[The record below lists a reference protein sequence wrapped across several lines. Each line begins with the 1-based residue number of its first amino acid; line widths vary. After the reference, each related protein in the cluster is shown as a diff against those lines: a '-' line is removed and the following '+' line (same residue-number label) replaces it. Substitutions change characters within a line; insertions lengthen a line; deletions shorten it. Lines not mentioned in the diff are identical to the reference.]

1 MGLRKKIKKA
11 VKKVTKVVTKP
22 VKQVAKVTEKV
33 AKQVIK
39 KPLEAVGGAVGLK
52 PPKVPE
58 AVQMDAPSQS
68 AVQVE
73 VAGEDAK
80 PEVEGGSESDK
91 RKTQSRGKGKLTVA
105 RKSGRGLNI

>member
-11 VKKVTKVVTKP
+11 VKKVTKS
-22 VKQVAKVTEKV
+22 VKK
-33 AKQVIK
+33 VIK
-39 KPLEAVGGAVGLK
+39 KPLEAVGIK
-52 PPKVPE
+52 EPKAPKIPE
-58 AVQMDAPSQS
+58 AVDAPPN
-68 AVQVE
+68 AVQVD

-80 PEVEGGSESDK
+80 PEVEGGSESDN

>member
-22 VKQVAKVTEKV
+22 VKQVAKAAEKV
-33 AKQVIK
+33 VK
-39 KPLEAVGGAVGLK
+39 KPLEAIGGAVGLK

>member
-11 VKKVTKVVTKP
+11 VKKVTKSIKKVV
-22 VKQVAKVTEKV
+22 
-33 AKQVIK
+33 K
-39 KPLEAVGGAVGLK
+39 KPLEAVGIK
-52 PPKVPE
+52 EPKAPNVPE
-58 AVQMDAPSQS
+58 AVDTPN
-68 AVQVE
+68 AVQVD

>member
-11 VKKVTKVVTKP
+11 VKKVTKAVTKP
-22 VKQVAKVTEKV
+22 VKQVAKAAEKV
-33 AKQVIK
+33 VK
-39 KPLEAVGGAVGLK
+39 KPLEAIGGAVGLK
-52 PPKVPE
+52 PPKAPE

>member
-22 VKQVAKVTEKV
+22 VKKVVKAAEK
-33 AKQVIK
+33 VIK
-39 KPLEAVGGAVGLK
+39 KPLEAVGIKEPKA
-52 PPKVPE
+52 PKVPE
-58 AVQMDAPSQS
+58 AVDAPPN
-68 AVQVE
+68 AVQVD